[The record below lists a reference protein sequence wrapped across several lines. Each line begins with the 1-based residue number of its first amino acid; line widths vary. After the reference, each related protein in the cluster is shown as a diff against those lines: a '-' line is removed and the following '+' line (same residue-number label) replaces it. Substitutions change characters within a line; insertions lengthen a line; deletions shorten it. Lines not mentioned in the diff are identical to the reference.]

1 MQRIWQKHYGTIPA
15 EVSDQGTIVDLLHE
29 AVAKWGDKPAFHGLH
44 VDISFNEVDALS
56 RDVAAWLQA
65 QGMKKG
71 DRVAVMMPNL
81 LVHPVISFGIIRA
94 GGVQVNVNDNYLF
107 TAKTTSNGY
116 LEVVGRDHPAQDKP
130 GYLTTTLRVYGNV
143 AAYRTGS
150 GSIELTSRFTCS
162 GVGISG
168 LTVGSG
174 GASVSG
180 GVTSSTLTWRSSR
193 TSSTEVRQA
202 YTEGGHF
209 RCTASNA
216 GPAKFTR
223 RASALTSYKTG
234 DTRAESSYSFWW

>member
-1 MQRIWQKHYGTIPA
+1 MKMTTKVPTVGA
-15 EVSDQGTIVDLLHE
+15 LALV
-29 AVAKWGDKPAFHGLH
+29 AVAAGAGVAQADGAADAPDPA
-44 VDISFNEVDALS
+44 V
-56 RDVAAWLQA
+56 VAAREAAAMEVLPPGYDNPA
-65 QGMKKG
+65 P
-71 DRVAVMMPNL
+71 VAP
-81 LVHPVISFGIIRA
+81 IA
-94 GGVQVNVNDNYLF
+94 DGVQVNVNDNYLF